1 MKGLGSVFV
10 DALSSVKDS
19 TIVFEPSLFSF
30 EDRIVLAP
38 MQGLTSLY
46 FRKAFE
52 LCFPSCVDYAISPFI
67 SVTAGENDE
76 TSRKF
81 RDVRIADN
89 MSSMRVV
96 PQLIGSEPNGIAKY
110 ANLLYDMG
118 YQNVNLNLA
127 CPSKPVLRHNR
138 GAALLRDVKGLECFL
153 KAVCGALKGGL
164 SLKIRLGCESKLDLA
179 ELVRCLNDLNL
190 DSVVVHPRLAVE
202 KYEGCCD
209 YEAFDYLC
217 SNLRHRVVYNG
228 DINTPKDFFEIKNRF
243 PQIRDF
249 MIGRGILKDPL
260 LPAKIRGLNF
270 DAGVLEW
277 FFSKLGEF
285 YLNDF
290 LEVGDL
296 DSLSS
301 DKRLRI
307 EKALSD
313 KLKELSSYMFPD
325 LFSQIV
331 ACKNANE
338 INAIVSRRFR

>member
-153 KAVCGALKGGL
+153 KKV
-164 SLKIRLGCESKLDLA
+164 
-179 ELVRCLNDLNL
+179 
-190 DSVVVHPRLAVE
+190 
-202 KYEGCCD
+202 
-209 YEAFDYLC
+209 
-217 SNLRHRVVYNG
+217 
-228 DINTPKDFFEIKNRF
+228 
-243 PQIRDF
+243 
-249 MIGRGILKDPL
+249 
-260 LPAKIRGLNF
+260 
-270 DAGVLEW
+270 
-277 FFSKLGEF
+277 
-285 YLNDF
+285 
-290 LEVGDL
+290 
-296 DSLSS
+296 
-301 DKRLRI
+301 
-307 EKALSD
+307 
-313 KLKELSSYMFPD
+313 
-325 LFSQIV
+325 
-331 ACKNANE
+331 
-338 INAIVSRRFR
+338 